1 MSVVM
6 KRSCN
11 SSIKVEDDKITFN
24 SFVLTIDK
32 TRFKEFKKISKDYF
46 VGDIPDRNAR
56 VLEHI
61 IELALVHYGKE
72 DPSPE
77 GEE

>member
-1 MSVVM
+1 M

-11 SSIKVEDDKITFN
+11 SSIKVEDDRIIFN

-32 TRFKEFKKISKDYF
+32 TRYKEFKKISKDYL

-61 IELALVHYGKE
+61 IELALVHYGRPDSLKE
-72 DPSPE
+72 ADQ
-77 GEE
+77 